1 MAEGKFSGP
10 PSSSHSDAAC
20 GNGRA
25 ENSGGQ
31 SGAEHVEQKPSLSRR
46 DFLKRSN
53 AGAVA
58 VGVMTGAGFTSAL
71 IEPAEA
77 QVAAKPAAANATA
90 PPPSLKS
97 RKLTLNIDGVKHD
110 VTVDVRESLWETMNY
125 QLGLSNSNLGC
136 DRAQCGACTVLVD
149 DRPVNGCTVLSARTG
164 RGQKITTVAG
174 ITKGPGVAGLHPVQR
189 AFWLEGGFQCGICTR
204 GFIMSAYAL
213 LQKNSKPS
221 DDEIREALA
230 GNICRCGEYP
240 KILSSVQKAAAEMRG
255 EKVTY
260 TTSYALIA
268 GDEPVAA
275 AAAVSNAIT
284 KQFEFASPLGTIEQ
298 YDDLAS
304 EMKARPGIVGVAGSE
319 RTIAPTWD
327 PAKLDEAGVKKILSE
342 LGHPVK

>member
-10 PSSSHSDAAC
+10 PNDNGAC
-20 GNGRA
+20 ANGCSEKPA
-25 ENSGGQ
+25 SG
-31 SGAEHVEQKPSLSRR
+31 LSRR

-58 VGVMTGAGFTSAL
+58 IGVVTGAGFTSAL
-71 IEPAEA
+71 IEVPEAEAA
-77 QVAAKPAAANATA
+77 QVAAKPAAPAA
-90 PPPSLKS
+90 PPASLKS
-97 RKLTLNIDGVKHD
+97 RKVTLDVDGVKHD

-136 DRAQCGACTVLVD
+136 DRAQCGACTVLMD
-149 DRPVNGCTVLSARTG
+149 GKPINGCTVLSARSG

-174 ITKGPGVAGLHPVQR
+174 IAKGPGVAGLHPVQR

-213 LQKNSKPS
+213 LEKNKNPN

-240 KILSSVQKAAAEMRG
+240 KILSAVHKAAAEMRG

-260 TTSYALIA
+260 TASLALIS
-268 GDEPVAA
+268 GPEPQAA
-275 AAAVSNAIT
+275 AAPVANAVT
-284 KQFEFASPLGTIEQ
+284 KQFEFASPMATIEQ

-304 EMKARPGIVGVAGSE
+304 ELKGRPGIVGVAGSE
-319 RTIAPTWD
+319 RTIAPSWD
-327 PAKLDEAGVKKILSE
+327 PAKLDEVGVRNILRE